1 VKPQSLVA
9 IYLLFWVITLF
20 VVLPFGV
27 RTTRE
32 EGREPIPGE
41 AESAP
46 ANPMILKKMAITTLL
61 SALLFGLFWA
71 NYSFGWV
78 EIDDV
83 PFWRTRGP
91 YAPEAA

>member
-20 VVLPFGV
+20 AVLPFGV

-46 ANPMILKKMAITTLL
+46 ANPMILRKMVITSLI
-61 SALLFGLFWA
+61 SGLLFGLFWA

-91 YAPEAA
+91 YAPEA

>member
-1 VKPQSLVA
+1 MKPQSLVA

-20 VVLPFGV
+20 AVLPFGV

-46 ANPMILKKMAITTLL
+46 ANPMILKKMVITSLI

-91 YAPEAA
+91 YAPEA

>member
-1 VKPQSLVA
+1 MKPQSLVA

-91 YAPEAA
+91 YAPDA